1 MKKFLIFLLIVLVG
15 IQFIPVERTNPEVK
29 NDLLTS
35 AEVKNILVRSC
46 YDCHSNQTEW
56 TWYSKIAPASWLI
69 VSDVNSGREHL
80 NFSEWGNYKRNKQE
94 ELKREIWEEVLNEN
108 MPLWT
113 YRIIHPSSKL
123 NEAEKELIRAWST
136 GSR

>member
-94 ELKREIWEEVLNEN
+94 ELRREIWEEVLNEN

-113 YRIIHPSSKL
+113 YRILHPSSKL
-123 NEAEKELIRAWST
+123 SEVEKELIRAWST